1 MYIKLGFESEIF
13 ACVSASGSQ
22 CSAAAAM
29 RFTFN
34 VYLCNEAT
42 MPQCHQAATVS
53 PQSANGSRQCT
64 RVYAAS
70 CGHHLSPRVARR
82 DSSPLVADK
91 LHVKSEIA
99 GSAESSN
106 CF

>member
-82 DSSPLVADK
+82 NSTPLVADK
-91 LHVKSEIA
+91 LHVKSKIA
-99 GSAESSN
+99 GSAAE
-106 CF
+106 